1 MKTQPSIFSK
11 NEYLQSKMK
20 KIWANETL
28 GTKLFENR
36 FKKVSQ

>member
-20 KIWANETL
+20 EIWANETL

-36 FKKVSQ
+36 FKKV